1 MALVVNNGRATYRKG
16 DFGCSHS
23 TTIRQNPLAVALR
36 IGAELIAEISYLS
49 GAPVSSSFNF
59 VNASWFSLL
68 IGVAGTTLGA
78 TLSFVLYRFALRDAR
93 PVYKSKSFCVVGDE
107 PTMPAGVAIS
117 FNGEHVAQITK
128 SILLFW
134 NAGRGTVTGAEIVS
148 RDCLRAEID
157 GKVLTAK
164 VIARTRDINSFN
176 ARLIPSLPSG
186 VLLEF
191 DFLDAGDGVAIELLH
206 TGSSRPHVLGTIRGI
221 PSGPEDRGIYHSGST
236 FQALSLSSVIEI
248 LLSCMS
254 VWIGLFSLWLA
265 STMTAAV
272 TQEQRIYFA
281 LGSITLIWIG
291 TESVIRRLNLVRSM
305 QFGVP
310 RILVSQLPDS

>member
-1 MALVVNNGRATYRKG
+1 
-16 DFGCSHS
+16 
-23 TTIRQNPLAVALR
+23 
-36 IGAELIAEISYLS
+36 
-49 GAPVSSSFNF
+49 VSSLFNL

-68 IGVAGTTLGA
+68 IGVAGTMLGA
-78 TLSFVLYRFALRDAR
+78 ILSFVLYRFALRDAR
-93 PVYKSKSFCVVGDE
+93 PVYKSKSFRVVGDE

-128 SILLFW
+128 SVLLFW

-176 ARLIPSLPSG
+176 ARLISSLPSG

-191 DFLDAGDGVAIELLH
+191 DFLDAGDGAAIELLH

-281 LGSITLIWIG
+281 LGSISLIWIG